1 MKSVLRPYWYFL
13 KTIFRKTNQFF
24 LKPFRALPISSE
36 NFGPPKGY
44 YLSVSN
50 WLQVNSEPGANY
62 QEIYA
67 SDCLVRSPPKTL
79 DSEVHWKFTLEYRRQ
94 IPHAFLAVIPQG
106 RIWVNRGI
114 SVNNS
119 AIITSNDRLLADLSL
134 EFGKQPQDNLIFE
147 QWKLPSVRVLSG
159 NAVVLTMAK
168 GEIYFHWMLD
178 LLPKFKLLSLGN
190 IDLARVDYFIV
201 NSIQSSF
208 QKETLGCIGI
218 PEDKVL
224 ESTVYPHIKADRL
237 IVPSLPSLSGNP
249 TKWVCEFLREQFLSH
264 NSSYDRTID
273 RLYISRKNAR
283 YRKVIDEDR
292 ICQFLT
298 EKLGFETVALE
309 TLKVKEQAAL
319 FNRIKV
325 IIAPHGAGLTN
336 LVFCSPGTTVIEIF
350 SPNYVNVCYYSLCQE
365 IGLNYYYLIG
375 EGMQPNKGIDPH
387 FAGDNITIDMIKLQK
402 IIEFAGVVSP

>member
-1 MKSVLRPYWYFL
+1 MKSILRPYWYFL

-36 NFGPPKGY
+36 HFGPPKGY

-50 WLQVNSEPGANY
+50 WLQVSNEPGASY

-67 SDCLVRSPPKTL
+67 ADCLIRSPPKTI
-79 DSEVHWKFTLEYRRQ
+79 DSEIHWKFTLEYQRQ
-94 IPHAFLAVIPQG
+94 IPHSFLAVIPQG

-119 AIITSNDRLLADLSL
+119 AIIASNDRILADLSL

-147 QWKLPSVRVLSG
+147 QWKLPPIRVLSG

-168 GEIYFHWMLD
+168 GEIYFHWILD

-190 IDLARVDYFIV
+190 IDLSQIDYFIV
-201 NSIQSSF
+201 NSIQSAF
-208 QKETLGCIGI
+208 QKETLHCIGI
-218 PEDKVL
+218 PEDKVI
-224 ESTVYPHIKADRL
+224 ESTAYPHIKADRL

-249 TKWVCEFLREQFLSH
+249 TKWVCEFLREQFLSN
-264 NSSYDRTID
+264 NSSYDRTVE

-283 YRKVIDEDR
+283 YRKVLNEDR
-292 ICQFLT
+292 VREFLL
-298 EKLGFETVALE
+298 EKLGFEIVALE
-309 TLKVKEQAAL
+309 TLKVREQAAL
-319 FNRIKV
+319 FNRTKV
-325 IIAPHGAGLTN
+325 IISPHGAGLTN

-350 SPNYVNVCYYSLCQE
+350 SPNYVNVCYYSLCQQ

-375 EGMQPNKGIDPH
+375 EGKQPDRGVDPH
-387 FAGDNITIDMIKLQK
+387 FAGDNITIDLAKLQQ
-402 IIEFAGVVSP
+402 IIELAGVIS